1 MLCFSFLILQQNTGI
16 KLPRMQK
23 WREMQTD
30 QPFRISLH
38 KTTISPGGL
47 LVQTPDKEVISIA
60 RTTDAQNK
68 LYYLYKIQDSQ
79 LLVSQL
85 PLWLVYDKQYRLL
98 SNGCLM
104 QMKKLP
110 EFSFHEDGGIV
121 RIFVELSSS
130 TSRTTFSG
138 IV

>member
-1 MLCFSFLILQQNTGI
+1 M
-16 KLPRMQK
+16 
-23 WREMQTD
+23 
-30 QPFRISLH
+30 
-38 KTTISPGGL
+38 
-47 LVQTPDKEVISIA
+47 ISIA
-60 RTTDAQNK
+60 RTTDTQNK

-121 RIFVELSSS
+121 RIFVSYLLPPAEQHFLELYSWPKNFVNLPNRFRRIC
-130 TSRTTFSG
+130 SREIFSAIKFIFEQEG
-138 IV
+138 YQWKEV